1 MKKAPGRILQAHLG
15 RLPWLYLL
23 ALGITAAGA
32 SLLVAPSTALGS
44 PGTSVETQ
52 SVTLTTGGTGQ
63 ANVTVKE
70 VPAAGFGMYQVTV
83 SYNKNVVTVSS
94 VSGGNSPYNAAPS
107 ATINNT
113 AGTVTIEKDIAPSGP
128 TSGDQVVAKLNLQAV
143 GTAGQTTALT
153 VSVGFLHDNL
163 HNTLSGVTVTNGT
176 VTLQAPPP
184 TIPAVSVAG
193 LAVMAVALGMLMLF
207 GGRAMRRRW
216 SARGAG

>member
-1 MKKAPGRILQAHLG
+1 MEKAFGRILQANWG

-23 ALGITAAGA
+23 ALGIAAAGA
-32 SLLVAPSTALGS
+32 SLLIAPSTAVGS

-63 ANVTVKE
+63 ANLTVKE
-70 VPAAGFGMYQVTV
+70 VPSAGFGMYQVTV
-83 SYNKNVVTVSS
+83 SYNKNIVTVSS
-94 VSGGNSPYNAAPS
+94 VSGGDAPFNAAPD

-128 TSGDQVVAKLNLQAV
+128 TSGNQVVAKLNLQAV
-143 GTAGQTTALT
+143 GTANQSTPLT
-153 VSVGFLHDNL
+153 VSVGFLHDNS

-176 VTLQAPPP
+176 VTLQAPPTP
-184 TIPAVSVAG
+184 VPAVSIAG
-193 LAVMAVALGMLMLF
+193 LAVMAAGLGLLMLF

-216 SARGAG
+216 KARGAG